1 MILAKT
7 YMQTWAFIKKFE
19 RGNFCCIE
27 NMFTYKLRCVKG
39 SWNNLRFFL
48 LDRKFEELVIC
59 NERKYVRPS
68 FPPNPCFRRVSSL
81 YDLKLQT
88 SKLMKLKDI
97 NVCQKLTLKVLF
109 VKIFIIN
116 CLFHNRK

>member
-7 YMQTWAFIKKFE
+7 YIQTWAFIKKCE

-39 SWNNLRFFL
+39 SWNNLRFFYWIGNSKNL
-48 LDRKFEELVIC
+48 SYAMSASISVRLFHRHHALDL
-59 NERKYVRPS
+59 
-68 FPPNPCFRRVSSL
+68 FRRCTI
-81 YDLKLQT
+81 LKLQT
-88 SKLMKLKDI
+88 SKLMKVKDI